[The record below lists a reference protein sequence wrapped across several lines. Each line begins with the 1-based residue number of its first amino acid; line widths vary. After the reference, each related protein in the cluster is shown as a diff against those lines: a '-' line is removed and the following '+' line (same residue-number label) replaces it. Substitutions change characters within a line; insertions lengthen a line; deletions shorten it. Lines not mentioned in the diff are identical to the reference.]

1 MRAFFLQHVD
11 ALISI
16 GIGLGL
22 SVYSWLHRVRLFSS
36 PNKLVRALPVLA
48 PLILVFGILQLAL
61 EPQSQYSWHR
71 EFTSDRQA
79 SAEFPSATTVKA
91 MTDSALGISIR
102 RETVNCDVPRHD
114 INLHLSYNEIPPEGA
129 NLTDEQRM
137 GGLKQFFQQQGFTVT
152 SCIPDVHGGV
162 SGYRILLESDRG
174 KVHCQV
180 RVVIT
185 QKAIYRAMATSTTG
199 FHDDPVIPRFLDSFK
214 ME

>member
-1 MRAFFLQHVD
+1 MRAFFLRHID

-16 GIGLGL
+16 GIGRGL
-22 SVYSWLHRVRLFSS
+22 SVYAWLHRVPLFSS
-36 PNKLVRALPVLA
+36 PKKLMHALPVLVS
-48 PLILVFGILQLAL
+48 LLLVACDSK
-61 EPQSQYSWHR
+61 PQNSWHR
-71 EFTSDRQA
+71 VFTSDRQA
-79 SAEFPSATTVKA
+79 SAEFPSATTVKTV
-91 MTDSALGISIR
+91 TDSALGISIR
-102 RETVNCDVPRHD
+102 RETVNCDVPRRD

-185 QKAIYRAMATSTTG
+185 KKAIYRAMATSTTG
-199 FHDDPVIPRFLDSFK
+199 FHDDPVIPHFLNSFK
-214 ME
+214 TE

>member
-1 MRAFFLQHVD
+1 MH
-11 ALISI
+11 
-16 GIGLGL
+16 
-22 SVYSWLHRVRLFSS
+22 
-36 PNKLVRALPVLA
+36 ALPVLVS
-48 PLILVFGILQLAL
+48 LLLVACDSK
-61 EPQSQYSWHR
+61 PQNSWHR
-71 EFTSDRQA
+71 VFTSDRQA

-91 MTDSALGISIR
+91 VTDSALGISIR
-102 RETVNCDVPRHD
+102 RETVNCDVPRRD

-185 QKAIYRAMATSTTG
+185 KKAIYRAMATSTTG
-199 FHDDPVIPRFLDSFK
+199 FHDDPVIPHFLNSFK
-214 ME
+214 TE